1 MNSELPEKI
10 VQDHIVIFQTDDGK
24 ISVDARFSKET
35 VWLSLDQMAELFE
48 RDKSTVS
55 RHIKNVFEEGEL
67 DRVAVVAD
75 FATTAADGKCYQVT
89 FYNLD
94 VIISVGYRVKSF
106 RGTQFRIW
114 ATKHLHEY
122 MVKGFTMDDERLKQ
136 GGGRYFKELLQR
148 IRDIRSSERN
158 LYQQVTDIY
167 ATAIDYNPQA
177 EITRQFF
184 ACVQNKMHY
193 AAHRHT
199 AAEVIYERVDA
210 GKPFVGMT
218 NFKGNYVTRD
228 DVSIAKNYLSEKE
241 LTILNLLVSQYLDFA
256 ELQAL
261 EGIAMTMQNW
271 IDTLDRVLS
280 GNGRALLTGKGTV
293 SHKEAVEK
301 AELEFEKYRTK
312 EMRELESDFDKVV
325 KQLKGN
331 EKVNS

>member
-1 MNSELPEKI
+1 M
-10 VQDHIVIFQTDDGK
+10 
-24 ISVDARFSKET
+24 
-35 VWLSLDQMAELFE
+35 
-48 RDKSTVS
+48 
-55 RHIKNVFEEGEL
+55 
-67 DRVAVVAD
+67 
-75 FATTAADGKCYQVT
+75 
-89 FYNLD
+89 
-94 VIISVGYRVKSF
+94 
-106 RGTQFRIW
+106 
-114 ATKHLHEY
+114 
-122 MVKGFTMDDERLKQ
+122 
-136 GGGRYFKELLQR
+136 
-148 IRDIRSSERN
+148 
-158 LYQQVTDIY
+158 
-167 ATAIDYNPQA
+167 
-177 EITRQFF
+177 
-184 ACVQNKMHY
+184 
-193 AAHRHT
+193 
-199 AAEVIYERVDA
+199 
-210 GKPFVGMT
+210 
-218 NFKGNYVTRD
+218 TRD